1 MKPQDVAMPEF
12 RRLCIRANAIARSI
26 LFAICQPDY
35 VDISEII
42 VRYTASF
49 Y

>member
-1 MKPQDVAMPEF
+1 MKPQDVGMPEF
-12 RRLCIRANAIARSI
+12 RRLCIRAIAFARSI
-26 LFAICQPDY
+26 LFAIGQPDC

-42 VRYTASF
+42 VRYTASP